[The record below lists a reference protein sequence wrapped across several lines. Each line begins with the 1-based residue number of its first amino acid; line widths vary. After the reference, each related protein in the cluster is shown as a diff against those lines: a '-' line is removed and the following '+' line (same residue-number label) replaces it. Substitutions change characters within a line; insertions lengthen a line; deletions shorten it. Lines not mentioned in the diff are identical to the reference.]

1 MQCQKCTELLGQAM
15 AAVRAHVEATSRV
28 SDSVISGSGVEGLDA
43 AVDACRNARKEA
55 MKRYQDHLATHQTE
69 GGTAASAGTTS

>member
-28 SDSVISGSGVEGLDA
+28 SDSVISGSGVEGLEA
-43 AVDACRNARKEA
+43 AVDACRDARKAA
-55 MKRYQDHLATHQTE
+55 MKRYQDHLESHRTQ
-69 GGTAASAGTTS
+69 GGAAASAGTT